1 MQPHGLISNT
11 ALWLWQTLC
20 SGDNDWAKSGRK
32 IIETRNKRKKG
43 HGHHMHPFR
52 PRLACVECVFTTS
65 RCNGHLRLPA
75 FRVPGRERT
84 GNRSAFTNKPKK
96 KKEKKKGRSE
106 YLCVRPCDLSASC
119 NEGQPCE
126 GRKLELNSHSRAWA
140 GDTHDRHISVS
151 YLSQAS
157 KSKMHVQSI
166 QRDIGQAQSDLFWRL
181 KILFICCY

>member
-96 KKEKKKGRSE
+96 KRKKKRGVPNI
-106 YLCVRPCDLSASC
+106 YVYGHAIWVRVVMRDNPAK
-119 NEGQPCE
+119 EGSWNSIATQE
-126 GRKLELNSHSRAWA
+126 HELGIPTIA
-140 GDTHDRHISVS
+140 
-151 YLSQAS
+151 
-157 KSKMHVQSI
+157 
-166 QRDIGQAQSDLFWRL
+166 
-181 KILFICCY
+181 ILV